1 VKKKPATD
9 RHPRLQDLADAVPI
23 SEVARLMGVSPRT
36 VQRWIAEGY
45 LEPFYLPGSGRP
57 RIPLDQVV
65 ALRKQRER
73 PRSAYRPFSSARH
86 AAKRKPRRLPPSGR
100 GSREPRPGA

>member
-1 VKKKPATD
+1 LKKKPTAD

-23 SEVARLMGVSPRT
+23 SEVARLVGVSPRT

-45 LEPFYLPGSGRP
+45 LEPFHLPGSGHP

-73 PRSAYRPFSSARH
+73 PRSAYMPFSSGRA
-86 AAKRKPRRLPPSGR
+86 PGTRRRRSK
-100 GSREPRPGA
+100 

>member
-1 VKKKPATD
+1 LKKKPTAEETPINRAT
-9 RHPRLQDLADAVPI
+9 
-23 SEVARLMGVSPRT
+23 SLMART

-65 ALRKQRER
+65 ALRKQKER
-73 PRSAYRPFSSARH
+73 PRSAYRPFASRPGA
-86 AAKRKPRRLPPSGR
+86 RKPR
-100 GSREPRPGA
+100 SR

>member
-1 VKKKPATD
+1 VKRKPPAA
-9 RHPRLQDLADAVPI
+9 RHPHLEDLADAVPI

-36 VQRWIAEGY
+36 VQRWIAAGY

-73 PRSAYRPFSSARH
+73 PRSAHRPFAE
-86 AAKRKPRRLPPSGR
+86 KRQTGLRKR
-100 GSREPRPGA
+100 G